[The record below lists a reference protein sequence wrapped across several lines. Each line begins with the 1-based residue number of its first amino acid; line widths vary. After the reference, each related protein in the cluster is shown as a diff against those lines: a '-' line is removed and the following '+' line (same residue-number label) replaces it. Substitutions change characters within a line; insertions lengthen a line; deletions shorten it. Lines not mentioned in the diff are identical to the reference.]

1 MLKEVAMNKIFKN
14 RLYIR
19 TLISDLISNFG
30 DIIFYFAL
38 MNYVLQLPDAKY
50 GIAVISLSET
60 LPKFIGP
67 FTGYFADKIPDK
79 LRFIFMTQLFRV
91 ILYILV
97 GFMMGFTPALWVV
110 IGVSLINFISDIA
123 GSFESGLFIPINLK
137 IVRDEDR
144 EKSIAFSQTA
154 SQISSLIFNAM
165 SGFLLILLGYQAL
178 AFLDAGSFLLSFL
191 VLFPARKAIRS
202 LVGERENMEESS
214 TYKVK
219 IRQRQSMFKV
229 VLSIWETLRE
239 SFMAVRANKTIY
251 SALLLFPFINGILSI
266 IQPFLLLSMSEND
279 NFIIINRETTLVM
292 LTVSMSLFSIIGG
305 IIAMKWAEKISLGL
319 SVKMI
324 VMAIF
329 FVNLGFYLQNIYI
342 SFISIILIFILVSI
356 LSPKFSGAIL
366 NYLDRDKIATVI
378 GGLNTYL
385 QVGML
390 FMVLVFSWLITI
402 LNATIIASIYAFI
415 SLILFIYV
423 LFFVKE
429 L

>member
-1 MLKEVAMNKIFKN
+1 MNKIFKN

-79 LRFIFMTQLFRV
+79 LRFIFMTQLFRF

-165 SGFLLILLGYQAL
+165 SGFLLILLGYQTL

-202 LVGERENMEESS
+202 LAVDRENIGETS
-214 TYKVK
+214 TYGAK

-239 SFMAVRANKTIY
+239 SFMAVRANKPIY

-266 IQPFLLLSMSEND
+266 IQPFLLLSMSENN
-279 NFIIINRETTLVM
+279 NFIIINRETTLVI

-390 FMVLVFSWLITI
+390 FMVLLFSWLITI

-415 SLILFIYV
+415 SLMLFIYV

>member
-1 MLKEVAMNKIFKN
+1 MDKIFKN

-50 GIAVISLSET
+50 GIAIISLSET
-60 LPKFIGP
+60 LPKFVGP
-67 FTGYFADKIPDK
+67 FTGYFADRIPYK
-79 LRFIFMTQLFRV
+79 LRFIFMTQLFRF
-91 ILYILV
+91 ILYTLV
-97 GFMMGFTPALWVV
+97 GFLMGFTPALWVV

-165 SGFLLILLGYQAL
+165 SGFLLILLGYQVL

-191 VLFPARKAIRS
+191 VLFPARKAIRA
-202 LVGERENMEESS
+202 LVGERENIEESS
-214 TYKVK
+214 TCKVK
-219 IRQRQSMFKV
+219 IRQRQSIFKV
-229 VLSIWETLRE
+229 IFSIWDTLRE
-239 SFMAVRANKTIY
+239 SFMAVRENKPIY

-266 IQPFLLLSMSEND
+266 VQPFLLLSMSEND

-305 IIAMKWAEKISLGL
+305 IIAMKWSEKISLGL

-342 SFISIILIFILVSI
+342 SFISIIMIFILVSI

-366 NYLDRDKIATVI
+366 NYLDRDKIATVV

-390 FMVLVFSWLITI
+390 FMVLLFSWLITI

-415 SLILFIYV
+415 SLMLFIYV